1 MTEDDRAGRSR
12 GPFDAL
18 GALDDVQR
26 QALDAAMRI
35 ANGLGDLTGRFGD
48 APWTRGDDGDDGGDG
63 GERGGSPTMD
73 VGRLRGDV
81 MRAAETFAEMVRAT
95 LDVGFDALDELA
107 RRPAP
112 NPTTTATPGTAVAVV
127 VTVRNEGEPL
137 HAGRP
142 LVPSLLASDGTP
154 LDAVVTTRP
163 ELLELEPYERAGV
176 TVDVHVSPTA
186 APGRYHGLL
195 LVSGLAGAAEPI
207 SLEVLADAGGDGDR
221 D

>member
-1 MTEDDRAGRSR
+1 MTDDDRAGRSG

-35 ANGLGDLTGRFGD
+35 ANGLGELGGRFGD
-48 APWTRGDDGDDGGDG
+48 APWTRPGESGGDAA
-63 GERGGSPTMD
+63 PTMD

-107 RRPAP
+107 RRPASP
-112 NPTTTATPGTAVAVV
+112 PVNRAAPGAAIALV

-137 HAGRP
+137 RGGRP
-142 LVPSLLASDGTP
+142 LVPALLASDGTP

-163 ELLELEPYERAGV
+163 EALGLEPYERAGV

-186 APGRYHGLL
+186 APGLYHGLL
-195 LVSGLAGAAEPI
+195 LVSGLAGVAERI
-207 SLEVLADAGGDGDR
+207 DLEVVADPESDR
-221 D
+221 DDD

>member
-1 MTEDDRAGRSR
+1 MNEDDRAGRSR

-48 APWTRGDDGDDGGDG
+48 APWTRGGDDRDG
-63 GERGGSPTMD
+63 GERGGEPTMD

-112 NPTTTATPGTAVAVV
+112 NTSTPATPGAAVAVV

-137 HAGRP
+137 RGGRP

-163 ELLELEPYERAGV
+163 ERLELEPYERAGV

-207 SLEVLADAGGDGDR
+207 SLDVVAEPDAEAADDR

>member
-1 MTEDDRAGRSR
+1 MTDEDRDGRDGRSG

-35 ANGLGDLTGRFGD
+35 ASGLGELGGRFGD
-48 APWTRGDDGDDGGDG
+48 APWTRASADDAGA
-63 GERGGSPTMD
+63 GSVPTMD

-81 MRAAETFAEMVRAT
+81 MRAAETFAELVRAT

-107 RRPAP
+107 RRPA
-112 NPTTTATPGTAVAVV
+112 TPAVTRVAPGAAIALV

-137 HAGRP
+137 RDGRP
-142 LVPSLLASDGTP
+142 LVPALLASDGTP

-163 ELLELEPYERAGV
+163 EALGLEPYERAGV
-176 TVDVHVSPTA
+176 TVDLHVSPTA
-186 APGRYHGLL
+186 ATGHYHGLL
-195 LVSGLAGAAEPI
+195 LVSGLAGVAERI
-207 SLEVLADAGGDGDR
+207 DLEVVEDAEAGR
-221 D
+221 DHD